1 MCNIWQTNDV
11 DELKPEHYAK
21 LPGSLKTINITG
33 GEPFLRN
40 DLVEVVKAIHSRAP
54 QSRMVFSTNGMETEQ
69 ITSAVQEIIG
79 FHKNIGI
86 GVSIDGMEDTH
97 EKIRGV
103 PGIFKCATRTIS
115 NLKQMGITDLRI
127 GMTLLP
133 ENSGDAMKVFEMSR
147 ELGVEFTTTFAH
159 NSEIYFK
166 KKTNKSF
173 DIEGSASPELYSI
186 MRKQLVSRSP
196 KNWLRAYHIQ
206 GILDPSLRMTFRSHC
221 EAGRRYVFV
230 DPKGNV
236 YPCMVL
242 DSALGNL
249 ADVKNWDELITPDVV
264 AKTRRLVQGCKED
277 CWMVCNTRSL
287 ILAHPFKAGAWVA
300 RNKVRSHLGPSP

>member
-1 MCNIWQTNDV
+1 MCNIWQTSDV
-11 DELKPEHYAK
+11 NELKPEHYTK

-40 DLVEVVKAIHSRAP
+40 DLVEVVKEIHSRAP
-54 QSRMVFSTNGMETEQ
+54 RSRMVFSTNGLETER
-69 ITSAVQEIIG
+69 ITSTVHEIMG
-79 FHKNIGI
+79 FHKDIGI

-97 EKIRGV
+97 ERIRGV

-133 ENSGDAMKVFEMSR
+133 ENSEEAMRVFEMSR

-166 KKTNKSF
+166 KKTNRSF

-186 MRKQLVSRSP
+186 MRLQLVSRSP

-230 DPKGNV
+230 DPKGDV

-242 DSALGNL
+242 DNALGNL
-249 ADVKNWDELITPDVV
+249 AEVKSWDELITPDVT
-264 AKTRRLVQGCKED
+264 AKTRRLVKGCKED

-287 ILAHPFKAGAWVA
+287 ILAHPIKGGAWVA
-300 RNKVRSHLGPSP
+300 RNKVRSHLNPSP